1 MTSLRSPAAAVLQAA
16 FGIALLSLMDATIK
30 GLADRHAVAVIA
42 FIRYAVG
49 SAIMLGLVLVLRPG
63 RPSAETLRTNG
74 VRAVLVV
81 ATALCF
87 FHGLSALPLAEALA
101 LSFLSPV
108 FIALFAAGFLREPVR
123 GAVWAALAIGLLG
136 VAVVVGGQVGAPGG
150 GGSAW
155 GIAAVLASALT
166 YALSMVLLRAR
177 ARQDPVVT
185 IVAIQ
190 NVGPA
195 LMLAVPA
202 ALSWGPVGGPDWALL
217 VLVGALGVAGHLVLA
232 RAYARAEAGRL
243 AVMEYTALLW
253 AIGLGFVAYG
263 EVPGVATLAGS
274 ALILAGSWLALR
286 ARPVRKAP
294 AAQPVRTSPS
304 A

>member
-1 MTSLRSPAAAVLQAA
+1 
-16 FGIALLSLMDATIK
+16 
-30 GLADRHAVAVIA
+30 
-42 FIRYAVG
+42 
-49 SAIMLGLVLVLRPG
+49 MLGLVAVLRPG

-74 VRAVLVV
+74 IRAVLVV

-123 GAVWAALAIGLLG
+123 GAVWAALMVGLVG
-136 VAVVVGGQVGAPGG
+136 VAVVVGGQVGAES

-155 GIAAVLASALT
+155 GVAAVLASALT

-195 LMLAVPA
+195 LMLA
-202 ALSWGPVGGPDWALL
+202 GP
-217 VLVGALGVAGHLVLA
+217 
-232 RAYARAEAGRL
+232 RR
-243 AVMEYTALLW
+243 
-253 AIGLGFVAYG
+253 
-263 EVPGVATLAGS
+263 
-274 ALILAGSWLALR
+274 
-286 ARPVRKAP
+286 
-294 AAQPVRTSPS
+294 
-304 A
+304 